1 MTFASFSTVIA
12 VFENLLAN
20 CMDNFGWSVL
30 DDGHGEAYLPLRD
43 YDQDTV
49 LLELNWSHTTQAEVP
64 VTIPI
69 K

>member
-1 MTFASFSTVIA
+1 
-12 VFENLLAN
+12 
-20 CMDNFGWSVL
+20 MDNFGWSGL